1 MKMLE
6 VPEYSLLEIHEFE
19 ERTLRLNEK
28 PLLVQL
34 NWHNDDKDG
43 RYPHTRAVQ
52 ETDVK
57 NFTMP

>member
-1 MKMLE
+1 MLE

-43 RYPHTRAVQ
+43 RCPLHYPHTRAVRL
-52 ETDVK
+52 
-57 NFTMP
+57 M

>member
-43 RYPHTRAVQ
+43 RCQHT
-52 ETDVK
+52 
-57 NFTMP
+57 F